1 MKKSFAAVLTV
12 VLALGFL
19 VGCASPTAAPT
30 SAPVVTEAPVIT
42 EAPTAAPTEAPTVEP
57 IIVTDAL
64 GRSVTF
70 DTLPTRIVIGGKA
83 GFMLTDA
90 AFLFPEATERLIALV
105 SGSQTS
111 NDFVKMM
118 YPQKTDLTFLDT
130 KAAAEQ
136 IAPLNPEAVIL
147 KSYLKESVGDPIEA
161 LGIKVIYLDLE
172 TPEAIN
178 KDILTLGELFGNK
191 ERADQLVANYD
202 MAAKK
207 VTDVTA
213 SLTESDKPSVLML
226 QYSDKGDEIA
236 FKVPPMDWLQT
247 SLVTMAGGTPVWK
260 DVPTDGWTTITLEQV
275 AAWNP
280 QVILLVDYKGRAA
293 DLVAGLK
300 EDANWKLLDAVK
312 NGKLYAFPLDFQSW
326 DQPDTR
332 WTLGLTWLAQKL
344 HPELFPTVNMTDE
357 VTKFYE
363 DFYGFDQDTIS
374 STILP
379 LLKGDL

>member
-1 MKKSFAAVLTV
+1 
-12 VLALGFL
+12 
-19 VGCASPTAAPT
+19 
-30 SAPVVTEAPVIT
+30 
-42 EAPTAAPTEAPTVEP
+42 
-57 IIVTDAL
+57 
-64 GRSVTF
+64 
-70 DTLPTRIVIGGKA
+70 
-83 GFMLTDA
+83 
-90 AFLFPEATERLIALV
+90 
-105 SGSQTS
+105 
-111 NDFVKMM
+111 
-118 YPQKTDLTFLDT
+118 FLDT

-136 IAPLNPEAVIL
+136 ILELNPEAVIL